1 VSLAKIDK
9 LVKMANQI
17 GDFFAPMPQDVATKG
32 VATHLRRYW
41 TPKMISEITDYLDA
55 GGDGLKPVAA
65 LGVRWLKEEG
75 APAVNPR

>member
-17 GDFFAPMPQDVATKG
+17 GDFFAPMPQDEATKG

-41 TPKMISEITDYLDA
+41 TPKMVCEITDYLDT
-55 GGDGLKPVAA
+55 GHDGLNPVAA
-65 LGVRWLKEEG
+65 RGVRLLKEG
-75 APAVNPR
+75 QARLI

>member
-17 GDFFAPMPQDVATKG
+17 GDFFTPMPQDEATKG

-55 GGDGLKPVAA
+55 GADGLNPVAA
-65 LGVRWLKEEG
+65 RGVRWLKEEG
-75 APAVNPR
+75 AHAVNPR

>member
-17 GDFFAPMPQDVATKG
+17 GDFFTPMPQDEATKG

-41 TPKMISEITDYLDA
+41 TPKMISEIIGYSESGDA
-55 GGDGLKPVAA
+55 RLNPVAA
-65 LGVRWLKEEG
+65 RGVRSLKEEK
-75 APAVNPR
+75 ADLT